1 MIMFFKRKDMH
12 PRIETETFKQSVLA
26 RGGAMMMTEAEFRKG
41 GLAPLHSHPHEQVAY
56 VSRGSFRFRI
66 GEEEMEIHERDSL
79 FVPANVEHECEALE
93 DHSVI
98 IDIFSPQREDFLK

>member
-1 MIMFFKRKDMH
+1 MFFKRKEIQ

-26 RGGAMMMTEAEFRKG
+26 RGGKMMMTEAEFKKG

-56 VSRGSFRFRI
+56 VSRGSFRFKI
-66 GEEEMEIHERDSL
+66 GAEEMEIHERDSL

-93 DHSVI
+93 DGSVI
-98 IDIFSPQREDFLK
+98 IDIFSPQREDFLE